1 MGGGGSLHSASRNRL
16 SAVIPLAPW
25 NVQGSNAFNNIRVP
39 TISTGR
45 SGNDRALLSTY
56 GVSWMKRYLDKDNRY
71 TRFLCGPNH
80 ESNGSISE
88 YRDTSC
94 S

>member
-1 MGGGGSLHSASRNRL
+1 
-16 SAVIPLAPW
+16 
-25 NVQGSNAFNNIRVP
+25 
-39 TISTGR
+39 
-45 SGNDRALLSTY
+45 
-56 GVSWMKRYLDKDNRY
+56 VSWMKRYLDKDNRY